1 MARQEAFDVELDGTS
16 VRCRLDFPVEDPKG
30 DAPARPVVLLC
41 EGLPANARARELPG
55 QIADALVDAGVAV
68 ATIVR
73 GSDAAAGAL
82 LAVEAID
89 DAAAVFHGLMLRED
103 VDLRRVGILGHSVG
117 CVVAACLA
125 RRTDQIA
132 GLCLLAPCTAAHVA
146 ACAAE
151 DADSEIASRMGAPEM
166 LPEYFEGLD
175 ALHPVQDVAV
185 YDRPTLIV
193 HGAADRVAPL
203 AIALEYRQS
212 IEAAGHQVE
221 FIQVALADH
230 FFSSNPARS
239 ACLDEL
245 TGFFSSGRTQSAPAP
260 S

>member
-1 MARQEAFDVELDGTS
+1 MARQEVFDIELNGTA
-16 VRCRLDFPVEDPKG
+16 VRGRLDFPDAVRKED
-30 DAPARPVVLLC
+30 AQARPVVLLC
-41 EGLPANARARELPG
+41 EGLPANARAREFPG
-55 QIADALVDAGVAV
+55 QITDALVDVGVAV
-68 ATIVR
+68 ATIV
-73 GSDAAAGAL
+73 GASDAAAGAR
-82 LAVEAID
+82 LAVESID
-89 DAAAVFHGLMLRED
+89 DAAAVFHELMLRED
-103 VDLRRVGILGHSVG
+103 VDLGRVGILGHSVG

-203 AIALEYRQS
+203 AVALEYRQS
-212 IEAAGHQVE
+212 IEAAGHRVE

-239 ACLDEL
+239 ACLDEV
-245 TGFFSSGRTQSAPAP
+245 TGFFSSGRPQSAPSP